1 MSFRCTACSDK
12 SYDKA
17 WKLQRHINE
26 SSKCF
31 EHFNPGTSATRFRC
45 SICEYTSP
53 REEDLKRHRRR
64 IHPDIAITTARGT
77 EEADQPEP
85 GAYNAAPCLP
95 PVTLLDTDEHPNQM
109 ERFNPH
115 QDLKSSTTRPRYT
128 AMMQGAVIACQI
140 CGTNITAEWY
150 RDKQGNAIC
159 RYCGKYVSTRW
170 GVKVTNATSQICFTN
185 LGIAAVPVG
194 IAIARTLRTCSMT
207 IKAALVQPR
216 RQKTTVVR
224 SHQTPTVQNQ
234 HHSSATNLHPTTTAN
249 QIVIGR
255 PVIANDLFPPP
266 PQAKK
271 ETMLLDHMHMRRT

>member
-194 IAIARTLRTCSMT
+194 IAIARTRHRRSKISIIL
-207 IKAALVQPR
+207 QPR
-216 RQKTTVVR
+216 TYTQQRQRIKSSLAAR
-224 SHQTPTVQNQ
+224 SSQTIFSRRRRRPRRRRCFWTICTCAEHDLAQ
-234 HHSSATNLHPTTTAN
+234 HEH
-249 QIVIGR
+249 
-255 PVIANDLFPPP
+255 
-266 PQAKK
+266 
-271 ETMLLDHMHMRRT
+271 RR